1 MKLHHSPASPFVR
14 KVMACA
20 IARGI
25 DGRIELV
32 KSNPHESPADLLADN
47 PLSKIPALVT
57 DDGISIPDS
66 PLICEYL
73 DGIGDAPKLIPASGP
88 ARLTALVRQALADGL
103 MDAAVGRRG
112 QMPLPQDEG
121 RTAFAARQKAVVAR
135 TLAAFE
141 ANPPTGL
148 ADIGAISVACALGY
162 LDFRYAA
169 EPWRANAPKLA
180 AWFESVAGLPP
191 IARTLPPAG

>member
-25 DGRIELV
+25 DGQIELV
-32 KSNPHESPADLLADN
+32 RTNPHESPANLLADN

-57 DDGISIPDS
+57 DDGVAIPDS
-66 PLICEYL
+66 PVICEYL
-73 DGIGDAPKLIPASGP
+73 DGIGDAPKLIPAAGP
-88 ARLTALVRQALADGL
+88 QRLAALVQEALADGL

-112 QMPLPQDEG
+112 QMGHPQDEA
-121 RTAFAARQKAVVAR
+121 RAAWSARQKAIVER

-141 ANPPTGL
+141 AKPPTGL
-148 ADIGAISVACALGY
+148 NDIGAISVACALGY

-169 EPWRANAPKLA
+169 EPWRDSAPKLA
-180 AWFESVAGLPP
+180 AWFESVSALPP
-191 IARTLPPAG
+191 LALTKPVG